1 MTIKE
6 VKAIEVLDS
15 RGIPTVR
22 VDLKTNKGTFTAI
35 TPSGTSSGKYEAF
48 ELRDNNPLRYF
59 GKGVRKAVS
68 NINKIIAPELK
79 NQQLNQKQIDELL
92 IELDGTHN
100 KSDLGAN
107 AILPVSIAVCRAKA
121 KHNNIPLY
129 KHIQKL
135 SKTKTLTLP
144 IPQLLVL
151 EGGKH
156 ASNSSDFQEFMISI
170 KAKTFQESLE
180 KSTLVYK
187 LIRRILHL
195 NDHPINVG
203 MEGAFPSPFKDNEKP
218 FILIEQAAIQA
229 KQKPNLKIAIDAAAS
244 EFYKKNL
251 YNLKSEKKHLTFQKL
266 STYYHHLTTNYPIY
280 SIEDPFDQDDW
291 AAWKAFTKQS
301 KKTKKQKLNIVADD
315 LLTTNP
321 TRIKQAIQ
329 RKACNALLVKPNQ
342 IGTITET
349 LQAIGLA
356 KKAKWDII
364 ISHRSGDSSDPFIA
378 DLAVGTAARFI
389 KTGAPSRSERL
400 AKYNRLLEIEQELG
414 KKAVFQGKDF

>member
-1 MTIKE
+1 
-6 VKAIEVLDS
+6 
-15 RGIPTVR
+15 
-22 VDLKTNKGTFTAI
+22 
-35 TPSGTSSGKYEAF
+35 
-48 ELRDNNPLRYF
+48 
-59 GKGVRKAVS
+59 
-68 NINKIIAPELK
+68 
-79 NQQLNQKQIDELL
+79 
-92 IELDGTHN
+92 
-100 KSDLGAN
+100 
-107 AILPVSIAVCRAKA
+107 
-121 KHNNIPLY
+121 
-129 KHIQKL
+129 
-135 SKTKTLTLP
+135 
-144 IPQLLVL
+144 
-151 EGGKH
+151 
-156 ASNSSDFQEFMISI
+156 
-170 KAKTFQESLE
+170 
-180 KSTLVYK
+180 
-187 LIRRILHL
+187 
-195 NDHPINVG
+195 

-356 KKAKWDII
+356 KKAKWYII

-414 KKAVFQGKDF
+414 KKAIFQGKDF